1 MEFRID
7 IVKGNDGI
15 ILKVTA
21 DCRSVGD
28 VAELIAALKLARH
41 TLGPPADVAA
51 KVRGGVSG
59 GLARAAALSPTRRS
73 EIASEAAKKRWKK

>member
-7 IVKGNDGI
+7 IIKGNNGVV
-15 ILKVTA
+15 LKVTA

-41 TLGPPADVAA
+41 TLGPPADGA
-51 KVRGGVSG
+51 KARGGARG
-59 GLARAAALSPTRRS
+59 GLARDRCTVTGPAQRDRQQGG
-73 EIASEAAKKRWKK
+73 